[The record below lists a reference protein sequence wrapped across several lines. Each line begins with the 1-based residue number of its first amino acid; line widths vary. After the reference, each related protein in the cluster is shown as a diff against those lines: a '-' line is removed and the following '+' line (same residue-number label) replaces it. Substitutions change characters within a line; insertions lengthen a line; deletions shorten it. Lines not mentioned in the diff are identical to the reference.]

1 MELWD
6 FDVNFLNSNY
16 NKNSYEMLC
25 GIPPFYNDNVD
36 KMYELIKAVDFKY
49 PSKRVKFSEEA
60 QDLIN
65 LVSYIISYY

>member
-1 MELWD
+1 
-6 FDVNFLNSNY
+6 
-16 NKNSYEMLC
+16 MLC

-49 PSKRVKFSEEA
+49 PKRVKFSEEA

-65 LVSYIISYY
+65 LVINYFLHKSF

>member
-1 MELWD
+1 MEFWNI
-6 FDVNFLNSNY
+6 DVNNFV
-16 NKNSYEMLC
+16 KIRYEMLC

-49 PSKRVKFSEEA
+49 PKRVKFSEEA

-65 LVSYIISYY
+65 LVIYFSYINLK

>member
-1 MELWD
+1 
-6 FDVNFLNSNY
+6 
-16 NKNSYEMLC
+16 MLC

-49 PSKRVKFSEEA
+49 TKRVKFSEDA

-65 LVSYIISYY
+65 LVNNFY